1 MRSFVEVMKQ
11 MYLMVPKMKVVL
23 PFGYSKAIKTVVV
36 SLSLDICQS
45 YFLCAIHAKL
55 FMSHTKDPC
64 VYFKCEQP
72 WLDDICDS
80 FGLQSSFFDVYLSHV
95 LCDACAWDLHCDPIK
110 RFYIEDQAQ
119 LLGEDGLSDW
129 PPFEDMQLFDLLETV
144 DSLKWDRRIYLAY
157 EHQSEELFIVMRH
170 VLEVYKCRSPLPN
183 DYIIT
188 PNTMTFDVFKVD
200 FINDHLVKVE
210 NMEDSIDDRAF
221 FVGKKRSFVLS
232 ITEFPE
238 LKPGSVYF
246 ADDGY
251 DWKSK
256 FGGGDM
262 GICDYEE
269 HSTVD
274 KTEII
279 PPAHS
284 WFIPDAD
291 APMLMWTFKRFFVMM
306 VWTFWFLS

>member
-1 MRSFVEVMKQ
+1 M
-11 MYLMVPKMKVVL
+11 
-23 PFGYSKAIKTVVV
+23 
-36 SLSLDICQS
+36 
-45 YFLCAIHAKL
+45 
-55 FMSHTKDPC
+55 
-64 VYFKCEQP
+64 
-72 WLDDICDS
+72 
-80 FGLQSSFFDVYLSHV
+80 
-95 LCDACAWDLHCDPIK
+95 
-110 RFYIEDQAQ
+110 
-119 LLGEDGLSDW
+119 GEDGLSDW